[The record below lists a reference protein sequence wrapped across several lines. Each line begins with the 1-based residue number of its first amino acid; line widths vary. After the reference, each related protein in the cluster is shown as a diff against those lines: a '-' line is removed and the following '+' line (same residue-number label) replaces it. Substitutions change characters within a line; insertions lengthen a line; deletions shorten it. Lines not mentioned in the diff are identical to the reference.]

1 MILDGRKL
9 IRESPMSIHFLWAA
23 LTALTL
29 VTAGPWSKPSPAP
42 DVQPLRETLRID
54 LSRDFDGSPVV
65 SASDFAVAEDGS
77 IYILDPKGARV
88 LRFDSVGRFLGAFGG
103 PGQGPGDL
111 QRPLRLVLARAGEI
125 VVGDGYFSVFSREGK
140 YLRRRAERLVH
151 MVDGL
156 FSAESGR
163 FILSTTRFAPSAK
176 GVTMER
182 VIELTDAAFQ
192 PIRTLHRVREDSG
205 GKNPGGVYFTYAPG
219 PQGELYILNRSSRE
233 YRISVLDP
241 AGKPRA
247 DITRPFHPVAKCP
260 KDLAEEKRLLTSR
273 IGQMAAREGGSSGE
287 ARVNTDKFAV
297 REIAADEA
305 GRLWATT
312 IGPEPCDRD
321 VYVDLFSP
329 EGNWLRRFRL
339 GRFASPQIKVMRGSL
354 YVLDGEG
361 DDRPA
366 FVRYAIESG
375 GGKRP

>member
-1 MILDGRKL
+1 
-9 IRESPMSIHFLWAA
+9 MSVHFLWAG

-29 VTAGPWSKPSPAP
+29 VPAGPWAKPSPAP

-54 LSRDFDGSPVV
+54 LSRDFDGSPVA
-65 SASDFAVAEDGS
+65 SASDYAVAEDGS
-77 IYILDPKGARV
+77 IYVLDSKGARV
-88 LRFDSVGRFLGAFGG
+88 LRFDSAGRFLGAFGR

-111 QRPLRLVLARAGEI
+111 QRPLWLVLIPAGEI
-125 VVGDGYFSVFSREGK
+125 VVADGYFGYFSVFSREGK
-140 YLRRRAERLVH
+140 YLRRRAERSAH

-156 FSAESGR
+156 FSADSDR
-163 FILSTTRFAPSAK
+163 FILSTTRYGPSAK

-192 PIRTLHRVREDSG
+192 PIRTLYRVREDSG
-205 GKNPGGVYFTYAPG
+205 GKNPGRVYFTYAPG

-260 KDLAEEKRLLTSR
+260 KDLAEEKRLWTSR
-273 IGQMAAREGGSSGE
+273 MGQVAAREGGSSGE
-287 ARVNTDKFAV
+287 ARVNPDKFAV
-297 REIAADEA
+297 REIAVDEA

-312 IGPEPCDRD
+312 VGPEPCDRD

-329 EGNWLRRFRL
+329 EGNWLKRFRL
-339 GRFASPQIKVMRGSL
+339 GRFASPQIKVMHGSL
-354 YVLDGEG
+354 YALDGEG

-375 GGKRP
+375 GGKRS